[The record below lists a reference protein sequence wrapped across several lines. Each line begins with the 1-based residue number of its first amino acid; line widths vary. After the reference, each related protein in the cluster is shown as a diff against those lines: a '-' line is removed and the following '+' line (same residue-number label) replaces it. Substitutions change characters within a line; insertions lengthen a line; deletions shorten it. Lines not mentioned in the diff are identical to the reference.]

1 MAAKA
6 AKAVKAPKIPKAP
19 KAAKAPKAPKAPG
32 QKRFK
37 MSLTQRQAMTGR
49 LFVMPF
55 YIGFIAFFA
64 IQLVQSISFCF
75 NDVNVE
81 MGELVT
87 ESVGWDNFHHIFAVD
102 PNYTTSLVSSMTTL
116 LWKVPVII
124 VASLFIAIILKEKFV
139 GRTFVR
145 GVCFLPVVLA
155 GGIVMDIVKGD
166 TISAS
171 VMSGDMVSSGAMVDT
186 NALQDLLVNMGLG
199 SEITGFINM
208 IYSNLF
214 GVLWESGVQMIIF
227 LAALQSIS
235 PSLYEASSIE
245 GATGWENFWKI
256 TIPMI
261 SPMIMLNIF
270 YTVIE
275 NSISTNNTIMR
286 KVIEEYNNVNLDLSA
301 AMGWV
306 YFTVIALLLG
316 IVAFCFRKV
325 NVKS

>member
-1 MAAKA
+1 MAK
-6 AKAVKAPKIPKAP
+6 KQTGYIPPATK
-19 KAAKAPKAPKAPG
+19 KKG
-32 QKRFK
+32 LFNL
-37 MSLTQRQAMTGR
+37 SLTQRQAMTGR
-49 LFVMPF
+49 LFCSPF
-55 YIGFIAFFA
+55 YVGFAVFFA
-64 IQLVQSISFCF
+64 YQLFQSIRFCF
-75 NDVNVE
+75 SKATME
-81 MGELVT
+81 MGSINL
-87 ESVGWDNFHHIFAVD
+87 ESVGWDNFEHIFFVD
-102 PNYTTSLVSSMTTL
+102 SNYTTKLVSSLTTL
-116 LWKVPVII
+116 LWQVPVII
-124 VASLFIAIILKEKFV
+124 VASLFIAVILKSKFR

-166 TISAS
+166 TVSAG
-171 VMSGDMVSSGAMVDT
+171 VMSGNMVSSGSMVDT

-199 SEITGFINM
+199 SEITKFINT

-214 GVLWESGVQMIIF
+214 GVLWSSGVQMIIF

-270 YTVIE
+270 YTIVE
-275 NSISTNNTIMR
+275 NSISTGNAVMA
-286 KVIEEYNNVNLDLSA
+286 KVITEYNNVKLGWSA
-301 AMGWV
+301 AMGWT
-306 YFTVIALLLG
+306 YFAVIAVVLA